1 MRKERIDGQE
11 TREAILKAAEEEFAE
26 KGFELASTREI
37 CKKAGVN
44 AALINRYFVSKEN
57 LYRLVARRLFGELEE
72 PMTKVADVVTD
83 AQSWQAAIRKWV
95 GDFLVMTLPTE
106 RPQQLCCGLFR
117 HEVTQPTKFHDEFE
131 RDFGKPI
138 YSALLKLI
146 EMVEKDPVQIELWT
160 TSIWSQVVVYALAD
174 KSWHK
179 SFRPK
184 DVSDAA
190 WREIVRDHICDVI
203 VHHVERNRR
212 PTQTARR

>member
-37 CKKAGVN
+37 CKKAGAN
-44 AALINRYFVSKEN
+44 AALVNRYFVSKEN
-57 LYRLVARRLFGELEE
+57 LYRLVARRLFGKLEE

-83 AQSWQAAIRKWV
+83 AKSWQEAIRKWV
-95 GDFLVMTLPTE
+95 GDFLFMTLPTE

-117 HEVTQPTKFHDEFE
+117 YEVTQPTKFHDEFE

-138 YSALLKLI
+138 YSALWKLV
-146 EMVEKDPVQIELWT
+146 EMAEKDPVQIELWT

-184 DVSDAA
+184 GVSEVD
-190 WREIVRDHICDVI
+190 WRETVCDHICNSFFA
-203 VHHVERNRR
+203 HVSFGR
-212 PTQTARR
+212 